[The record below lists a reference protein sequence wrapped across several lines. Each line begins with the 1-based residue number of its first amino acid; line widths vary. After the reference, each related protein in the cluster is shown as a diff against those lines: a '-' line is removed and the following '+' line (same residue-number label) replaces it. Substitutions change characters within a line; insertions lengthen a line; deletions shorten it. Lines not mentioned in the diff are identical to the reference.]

1 MCVWG
6 VGAGVDVACGGGL
19 LSGGM
24 CVAVLTCLASGGPQ
38 CLVTLLHPPNDMFT
52 RMPLNDHLVS
62 DHCPAPYEKCLEALL
77 LQAGGSVPDP
87 EGWVALFQGRQRTG
101 LTSRHS
107 YQPERVAPA

>member
-1 MCVWG
+1 MWLV
-6 VGAGVDVACGGGL
+6 AGGCCRGGCAPWSRAWL
-19 LSGGM
+19 P
-24 CVAVLTCLASGGPQ
+24 TGGPQ
-38 CLVTLLHPPNDMFT
+38 CRVTLLHPPNDMFT

-107 YQPERVAPA
+107 YQPDPPA